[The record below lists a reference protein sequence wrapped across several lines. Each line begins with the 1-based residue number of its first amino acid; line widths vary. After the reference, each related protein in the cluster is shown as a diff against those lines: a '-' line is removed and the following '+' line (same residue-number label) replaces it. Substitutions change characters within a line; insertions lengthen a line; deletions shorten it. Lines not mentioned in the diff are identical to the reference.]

1 VVVEDRRLCG
11 WHVVKGVGCA
21 PFGIAVLSQE
31 VALDFKKELVLGLV
45 GEHVLPSFV
54 FRFDAAEADFG
65 GFTDLL

>member
-1 VVVEDRRLCG
+1 MVVEDRRLCG

-31 VALDFKKELVLGLV
+31 VALDFKKEVVLGLV

-54 FRFDAAEADFG
+54 F
-65 GFTDLL
+65 